1 MEGSGFSFKFAGSLS
16 IRCDKVMR
24 QKVYKNA
31 AINRKYID
39 DRRFQYAFELIQHHK
54 EIKDHPERVSILNHC
69 LIYTVGWA

>member
-1 MEGSGFSFKFAGSLS
+1 
-16 IRCDKVMR
+16 MR
-24 QKVYKNA
+24 QKVHKNA